1 MHDEYVED
9 PDPDKEDCKVED
21 DDPKDVCKDKPTGVE
36 EGGPEEEQPK
46 PDSDGAFKPDEEK
59 PDGDGGGDE
68 PDEGE
73 PGTDPVF
80 VPVVGQDCK
89 EGWYYD
95 DDLDRCVD
103 MRCDPNNLEFYDAAE
118 CCKSGQAGDGYVDRL
133 CRDICDPEAEG
144 YDVDMCC
151 DLESPWYDAERCE
164 VEVEPVIEPVD
175 PEGDGDPDELETD
188 PVEQPV
194 VIDPGAVSKCSSYI
208 NDGAL
213 EGLPDGASAEETKM
227 FDLINAY
234 RVSKGLSKWEWSP
247 ELHLACTAVGLFK
260 LGAENTP
267 DYENDYD
274 KTRFGSLQEL
284 VMYYGYHNPVGP
296 EYKYY
301 KGPKPDADFIWGQT
315 IDPTGM
321 WGLKRALDALPGY
334 VDCAVAL
341 VKNKSWV
348 WMTAKGNECK
358 EEDEEDPDEIDPDEV
373 IDGGDELFDPAIVGT
388 ECDKDGARYNAEWV
402 WDETDKKCKGPDESK
417 PEVEDP
423 DEIDPDEVIDGGD
436 EIFEPATEIGTK
448 CDPTNPEYDDTLEWD
463 PDAKECRKKE
473 GVGETVEPEPVDKPD
488 TYTAGASLP
497 PGAVNPIFG
506 TECDQR
512 EGNDKY
518 DPSFEWNQA
527 TKECK
532 KRKEPE
538 PEVEPETPTVEP
550 TGPPCMDITA
560 NNFYKPGPCTYNPTP
575 EVEQQPVTEPP
586 VTEPPVVKPDVIP
599 YSEIPCYDEDL
610 GGWVRCAKDDVD
622 VLNDDDG
629 DFDDDGVLDDV
640 DPDDDGDLVPD
651 TEDVEPFIPDTPVEP
666 VVDPEP
672 PVVQSDEGVAEFLG
686 AKVVGKRFAFILDHS
701 GSMRG
706 GIVDGELEVAAVE
719 FQRWTILVNHVEKTL
734 NNLPDDA
741 AIWIGCFAGELGDP
755 IPVGWARDLIF
766 PGGWTTAGNRVKIVA
781 WLRAVICDGATDP
794 MYIISKCFKSSGS
807 NPELDPDVIFMLS
820 DGKFTVDKEAV
831 VKHFAKYNV
840 TLRKRAGLSPILT
853 HTFTIVNDGGKS
865 ELIQIAG
872 VTNVAMGFPRW
883 GNHPCTYR
891 HLSYD
896 ALQDLPV

>member
-188 PVEQPV
+188 PVEQP
-194 VIDPGAVSKCSSYI
+194 PGAVSKCSSYI

-267 DYENDYD
+267 EYENDYD

-296 EYKYY
+296 EYRYY

-341 VKNKSWV
+341 VKNKGWV

-358 EEDEEDPDEIDPDEV
+358 EEGEEDPDEIDPNEV

-473 GVGETVEPEPVDKPD
+473 GA

-497 PGAVNPIFG
+497 PGAVNPILG
-506 TECDQR
+506 TECDAG

-518 DPSFEWNQA
+518 DPTFEWNQA

-538 PEVEPETPTVEP
+538 PEVEPEEIKPDTDPAFKPDEE
-550 TGPPCMDITA
+550 
-560 NNFYKPGPCTYNPTP
+560 KPGGA
-575 EVEQQPVTEPP
+575 EVAPMTDQEPLPV
-586 VTEPPVVKPDVIP
+586 
-599 YSEIPCYDEDL
+599 SWSSIPCYDDEGVVVTCPDDPDPFVDDNGDL
-610 GGWVRCAKDDVD
+610 
-622 VLNDDDG
+622 
-629 DFDDDGVLDDV
+629 DDDGVKDAE
-640 DPDDDGDLVPD
+640 DPDDDNDGIDDTDDPRPDLP
-651 TEDVEPFIPDTPVEP
+651 EPLVEP
-666 VVDPEP
+666 VVDPVPDSTPEET
-672 PVVQSDEGVAEFLG
+672 VVEFLG
-686 AKVVGKRFAFILDHS
+686 AKAVAKNVAFILDKS
-701 GSMRG
+701 ESMG
-706 GIVDGELEVAAVE
+706 WDINDYYEPKVAPIIPMHLR
-719 FQRWTILVNHVEKTL
+719 RWTLLSKQVERAL
-734 NNLPDDA
+734 NSLPLDA
-741 AIWIGCFAGELGDP
+741 KVWVGFFSGWGSGDSSGWDPDYVYDWFTVGDP
-755 IPVGWARDLIF
+755 NRGREVFIDELKRIHL
-766 PGGWTTAGNRVKIVA
+766 GGSTEPNN
-781 WLRAVICDGATDP
+781 
-794 MYIISKCFKSSGS
+794 IISKCFKPS
-807 NPELDPDVIFMLS
+807 NLMPGVEPDVIYFLS
-820 DGKFTVDKEAV
+820 DGRFTYKPSGQVK
-831 VKHFAKYNV
+831 KHFLKKNFRDRARVGKAPV
-840 TLRKRAGLSPILT
+840 TT
-853 HTFTIVNDGGKS
+853 HTFSIVDRGGGT
-865 ELIQIAG
+865 EMQQIVGALNKAQG
-872 VTNVAMGFPRW
+872 YPMWKGP
-883 GNHPCTYR
+883 HTYR
-891 HLSYD
+891 HLTYG
-896 ALQDLPV
+896 ALVDMQDLPV